1 MSAVGAGVIYRA
13 VTLQQAGR
21 RRRSAAGG
29 GEDRGAETWS
39 RLQDLVMLGGC
50 GHVVCHVS
58 RVTCHVTVLCEQGWR
73 RWRKPSTDK
82 QRMGNSLIYF
92 ISSIMSVI
100 NIILEI
106 NNFDRIC

>member
-1 MSAVGAGVIYRA
+1 MRPGAGTR
-13 VTLQQAGR
+13 GR
-21 RRRSAAGG
+21 RPGAGCRTSSCSVG
-29 GEDRGAETWS
+29 VAT
-39 RLQDLVMLGGC
+39 
-50 GHVVCHVS
+50 CHVS

-82 QRMGNSLIYF
+82 QRMGNSLIYL

-106 NNFDRIC
+106 NFDRIC

>member
-1 MSAVGAGVIYRA
+1 MSAVGAGVIFRA

-21 RRRSAAGG
+21 RRRSAARGG
-29 GEDRGAETWS
+29 DEGAETRS

-50 GHVVCHVS
+50 GHVS

-82 QRMGNSLIYF
+82 QRMGNSLIYL

-106 NNFDRIC
+106 NFDRIC